1 MTYQDISKNRG
12 GAAPTTIP
20 AVPQAMATPE
30 NPSGPAPTTIPAVPP
45 TMTTV
50 GNSGAPVKQLLIQI
64 EPPDPYGLVTHTI
77 IFPNLF
83 ELTEKL
89 LRYLDEERDPS
100 LKPFNYPQLMAEKSV
115 EETAEELVSFI
126 NPEIKELQGETIT
139 ALRLLQLENLQSE
152 SSINWEVDGGYL
164 DFITDDRN
172 PAYFRSYVGQS
183 NFPKRREN
191 YHINAILANYDS
203 ALHYHVP
210 IKGYGHRHPNF
221 IQLWKTGPDQV
232 GEFYDQTLLI
242 LVKNILEMVPCMAF
256 QTLPPTI
263 LKEYFEPENVQNSTM
278 LGLNIVPPLYQTVSL
293 GQEVSGGF
301 FGVVKPHRLGVFR
314 SAYTWSLLPD
324 KTPHVITNEDY
335 VEAVKTGTKVNR
347 LLSRL
352 VIPGENTSPVRKD
365 GNIEEWFI
373 GLCNGLETTLSDE
386 TTRRIPFGSLEAKIG
401 VVFDQVYQ
409 KEGMDES
416 TGLPYG
422 IKQSGFNETNILAWP
437 WSFRQYTSADACR
450 PINSITRTELV
461 LVRNYTKDLIARS
474 RLQVI
479 ILCGNNPV
487 GIILTEHLKERR
499 INIALPYGTIEAAIT
514 NTPVHLVAPR
524 KKGGPRRFASK
535 QQIEEIKDLYRSMSA
550 QDPEDA
556 IVEPVSA
563 ENSPRIHSL
572 VPTLADS
579 IQGEEDGTTNQ
590 LIPTAC
596 SQYQDTSTLDTHY
609 KEYDSQDSETE
620 DAHGSNEF
628 ENFQIGGV
636 DVGKLDQALEL
647 AEEITSTME
656 DVTITINEQG
666 QSCIDLV
673 SKPRSKSGHSIRR
686 WSSNGPSNI
695 HVRRTIASLQT
706 GHAPM
711 EGQRGNA
718 LVKFE
723 FAEGRHDNVWALR
736 ALDTDPCR
744 RLAIRVTLTYEDG
757 STRTFYPQSNSE
769 CDPYKANSVVD
780 WVN

>member
-1 MTYQDISKNRG
+1 MIPKQYKAQHEAI
-12 GAAPTTIP
+12 PTF
-20 AVPQAMATPE
+20 QQ
-30 NPSGPAPTTIPAVPP
+30 
-45 TMTTV
+45 
-50 GNSGAPVKQLLIQI
+50 K
-64 EPPDPYGLVTHTI
+64 
-77 IFPNLF
+77 
-83 ELTEKL
+83 
-89 LRYLDEERDPS
+89 
-100 LKPFNYPQLMAEKSV
+100 
-115 EETAEELVSFI
+115 
-126 NPEIKELQGETIT
+126 
-139 ALRLLQLENLQSE
+139 
-152 SSINWEVDGGYL
+152 
-164 DFITDDRN
+164 
-172 PAYFRSYVGQS
+172 
-183 NFPKRREN
+183 KRW
-191 YHINAILANYDS
+191 D
-203 ALHYHVP
+203 
-210 IKGYGHRHPNF
+210 
-221 IQLWKTGPDQV
+221 T
-232 GEFYDQTLLI
+232 
-242 LVKNILEMVPCMAF
+242 
-256 QTLPPTI
+256 
-263 LKEYFEPENVQNSTM
+263 
-278 LGLNIVPPLYQTVSL
+278 
-293 GQEVSGGF
+293 
-301 FGVVKPHRLGVFR
+301 
-314 SAYTWSLLPD
+314 D

-499 INIALPYGTIEAAIT
+499 INIALPYGTIEAYVETMDGINIQRLYLKCPTSMLHVLTARFASRCPTEFRAIT

-706 GHAPM
+706 GREYPDRWIVPEPTVGTARNSYKPTKERNPKYTILIHSTMRLIITDAPM

-780 WVN
+780 WVNGDNDDIIASRPRRFIFIQSQMTDVPPALQKFVLGGYTDNLGQYFKKFSRGKKRKLGETS